1 MELLMMLI
9 LILGVICV
17 ILANLVVLHID
28 ALRIVYMVINLT
40 KMGAKL
46 ANVILALLNRIANY
60 FVLMDINMI

>member
-1 MELLMMLI
+1 MLI
-9 LILGVICV
+9 HILGVICV
-17 ILANLVVLHID
+17 ILVNLVVLYSD
-28 ALRIVYMVINLT
+28 ALQIVYMVINLT